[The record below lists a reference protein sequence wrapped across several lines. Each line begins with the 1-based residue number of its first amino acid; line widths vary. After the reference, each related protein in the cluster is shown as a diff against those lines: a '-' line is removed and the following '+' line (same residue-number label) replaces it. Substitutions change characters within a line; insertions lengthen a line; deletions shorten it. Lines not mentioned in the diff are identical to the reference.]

1 MTKITLTSA
10 PVCCCFDLFDDK
22 AFKVLLLLNKETA
35 SSIQRKGGSGTELQI
50 FVGFFPLND
59 NMALTLPAIPETGQ
73 DMGERGG
80 GQRSTPS
87 FHCPADPEM
96 S

>member
-10 PVCCCFDLFDDK
+10 PVRRCFDLFDDK

-35 SSIQRKGGSGTELQI
+35 SSIQRKGGSGTELQF
-50 FVGFFPLND
+50 FVFFPLND

-73 DMGERGG
+73 DMEERGG